1 MPDDIEQLVNASP
14 HLMYMINREGCSP
27 LDLAINQQHDKKALV
42 LIDFMEKFSSNASL
56 MFVKKPNRLEMR
68 FEKAFTLSVLR
79 NNLYLIQAFP
89 DDSIKTCYVN
99 MT

>member
-1 MPDDIEQLVNASP
+1 M
-14 HLMYMINREGCSP
+14 
-27 LDLAINQQHDKKALV
+27 
-42 LIDFMEKFSSNASL
+42 DFMEKFSSNGSL
-56 MFVKKPNRLEMR
+56 LFVKKPNRLEMR

-89 DDSIKTCYVN
+89 DDKIKTCYVN